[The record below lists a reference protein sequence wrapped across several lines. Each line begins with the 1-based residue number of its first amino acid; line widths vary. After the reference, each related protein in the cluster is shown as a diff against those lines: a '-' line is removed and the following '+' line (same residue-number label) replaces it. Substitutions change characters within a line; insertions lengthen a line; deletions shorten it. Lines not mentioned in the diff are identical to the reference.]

1 MLKTVKKEVN
11 LCGTWAEIMNYVNT
25 ISPKGIISVDI
36 RKSDLGESW
45 FCTIKLE
52 E

>member
-1 MLKTVKKEVN
+1 MLKTVKKEVK
-11 LCGTWAEIMNYVNT
+11 LYGTWMEIMNYVNT
-25 ISPKGIISVDI
+25 ISSKGINSIDI
-36 RKSDLGESW
+36 RKSDLEESW